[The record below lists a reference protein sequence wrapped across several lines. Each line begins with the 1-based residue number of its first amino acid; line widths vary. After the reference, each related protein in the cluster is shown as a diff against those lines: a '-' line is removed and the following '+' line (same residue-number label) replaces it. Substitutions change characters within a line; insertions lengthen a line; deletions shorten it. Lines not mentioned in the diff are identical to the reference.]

1 MGGLLKTA
9 AAWKGSSAATPSWP
23 GAAVV
28 TFQPP
33 GEAEAAAQDAAA
45 ASTGIDSR
53 QGSGF
58 KH

>member
-33 GEAEAAAQDAAA
+33 GEAEAAAQGAA

-58 KH
+58 KR